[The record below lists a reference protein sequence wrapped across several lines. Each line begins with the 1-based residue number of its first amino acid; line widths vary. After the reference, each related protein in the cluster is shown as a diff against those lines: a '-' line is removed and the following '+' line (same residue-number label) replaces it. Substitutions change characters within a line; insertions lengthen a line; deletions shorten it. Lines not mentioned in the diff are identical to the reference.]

1 MCEVSVQIADL
12 IIYHEA
18 PPIGSCFHCWSC
30 SNGSVH
36 VLTWFKPFIQ
46 TVTSHSWTK
55 YQTLVFSVIWC
66 VWTCAPCWY
75 TCTGALCNFH
85 HSDQLWNHG
94 RHSPAMQYDTS
105 CL

>member
-30 SNGSVH
+30 SNGSIQ
-36 VLTWFKPFIQ
+36 VLRWSKPFIQ

-55 YQTLVFSVIWC
+55 KRTPFSSI
-66 VWTCAPCWY
+66 PR
-75 TCTGALCNFH
+75 
-85 HSDQLWNHG
+85 Q
-94 RHSPAMQYDTS
+94 
-105 CL
+105 

>member
-46 TVTSHSWTK
+46 TVTSHSCTK
-55 YQTLVFSVIWC
+55 NQTLVLSGYLGSNASSLDKINLH
-66 VWTCAPCWY
+66 VWKS
-75 TCTGALCNFH
+75 
-85 HSDQLWNHG
+85 HSEW
-94 RHSPAMQYDTS
+94 
-105 CL
+105 